1 MNVSD
6 LEHFRDLLMERE
18 QNLQYFLQSMSDV
31 DGDDEAKARG
41 LLTEIK
47 DALSRIDDHT
57 YGKCKVCDGE
67 VEQYRLEVQPV
78 TEVCLSCISKKEQAL
93 LEEELLIA
101 SKIHRALL
109 PQTIARIDGFDVAVR
124 SYAAR
129 NVGGDYYDFLEPN
142 NGGPVRVVIADSMGS
157 GLPAG
162 LLMSNLQGA
171 LRVLAEDVLSPAPLV
186 ARLNQWLVRNVPVT
200 KFVSLTCLSL
210 ENTSASETTM
220 VHTNA
225 GHCPTILIRN
235 DDSCHLLESNGGVL
249 GVHPGFEY
257 EEDRLTLSSG
267 DLLLLF
273 TDGVSEA
280 ANADE
285 EMFGEDQLVRLVREH
300 RTKPINSLVED
311 IVERVLI
318 FTEQEKLGDDLTIIA
333 LRKQ

>member
-1 MNVSD
+1 
-6 LEHFRDLLMERE
+6 MERW
-18 QNLQYFLQSMSDV
+18 
-31 DGDDEAKARG
+31 KP
-41 LLTEIK
+41 
-47 DALSRIDDHT
+47 H
-57 YGKCKVCDGE
+57 
-67 VEQYRLEVQPV
+67 
-78 TEVCLSCISKKEQAL
+78 
-93 LEEELLIA
+93 
-101 SKIHRALL
+101 
-109 PQTIARIDGFDVAVR
+109 
-124 SYAAR
+124 
-129 NVGGDYYDFLEPN
+129 
-142 NGGPVRVVIADSMGS
+142 
-157 GLPAG
+157 
-162 LLMSNLQGA
+162 
-171 LRVLAEDVLSPAPLV
+171 SPAPLV
-186 ARLNQWLVRNVPVT
+186 ARLNQWLVRNVPVA

-210 ENTSASETTM
+210 ENTSAPETTM

-235 DDSCHLLESNGGVL
+235 DDSCHLLQSNGGVL

-311 IVERVLI
+311 IVERVLK
-318 FTEQEKLGDDLTIIA
+318 FTEQDKLDDDLTIIA